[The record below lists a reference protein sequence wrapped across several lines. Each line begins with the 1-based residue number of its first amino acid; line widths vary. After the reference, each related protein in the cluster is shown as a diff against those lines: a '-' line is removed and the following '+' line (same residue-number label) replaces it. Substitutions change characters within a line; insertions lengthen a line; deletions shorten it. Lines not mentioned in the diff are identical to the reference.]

1 MISPLERLGD
11 VFSLH
16 CYSKNKPTKKVC
28 VQHPYFIFQSL
39 ETSDLQDV
47 GVIQKPDF
55 VAHPEKY
62 FIERSAGKRRSQD
75 TTVPTLPSVTDS
87 K

>member
-1 MISPLERLGD
+1 M
-11 VFSLH
+11 
-16 CYSKNKPTKKVC
+16 
-28 VQHPYFIFQSL
+28 FQSL

-62 FIERSAGKRRSQD
+62 FTERSAGKRRSTD
-75 TTVPTLPSVTDS
+75 TAVPTLPSVTDS